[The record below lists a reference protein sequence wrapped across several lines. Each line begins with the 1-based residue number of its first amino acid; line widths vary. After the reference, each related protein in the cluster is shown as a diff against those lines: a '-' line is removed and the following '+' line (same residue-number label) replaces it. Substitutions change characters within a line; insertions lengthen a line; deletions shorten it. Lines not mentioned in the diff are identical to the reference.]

1 MLAIVSYDTV
11 VVLVVDP
18 LKQLQN
24 TCCWGGGTLYVL
36 TFTIATIIS
45 SHHDQSSNSNK
56 AGNREIEIKRKIRM
70 VSVREEPMSQTNFS
84 VA

>member
-1 MLAIVSYDTV
+1 MTPVLFLLLTLLNSFKILAV
-11 VVLVVDP
+11 
-18 LKQLQN
+18 
-24 TCCWGGGTLYVL
+24 GGGTLYVL

>member
-1 MLAIVSYDTV
+1 MTPLLLLTLLNSFKILAV
-11 VVLVVDP
+11 
-18 LKQLQN
+18 
-24 TCCWGGGTLYVL
+24 GGGTLYVL

>member
-1 MLAIVSYDTV
+1 MTPLLFLLLTLLNSFKILAV
-11 VVLVVDP
+11 
-18 LKQLQN
+18 
-24 TCCWGGGTLYVL
+24 GGGTLYVL

-56 AGNREIEIKRKIRM
+56 AGNREIEIKRKIRI

>member
-1 MLAIVSYDTV
+1 MTPLLFLLLTLLNSFKILAVG
-11 VVLVVDP
+11 
-18 LKQLQN
+18 
-24 TCCWGGGTLYVL
+24 GGGTLYVL

>member
-1 MLAIVSYDTV
+1 MTPLLFLLLTLLNSFKILAV
-11 VVLVVDP
+11 
-18 LKQLQN
+18 
-24 TCCWGGGTLYVL
+24 GGGTLYVL

-45 SHHDQSSNSNK
+45 SHHDQSSKSNK

>member
-1 MLAIVSYDTV
+1 MTPLLLLLTLLNSFKILAV
-11 VVLVVDP
+11 
-18 LKQLQN
+18 
-24 TCCWGGGTLYVL
+24 GGGTLYVL

>member
-1 MLAIVSYDTV
+1 MTPLLFLLLTLLNSFKILAV
-11 VVLVVDP
+11 
-18 LKQLQN
+18 
-24 TCCWGGGTLYVL
+24 GGGTLYVL